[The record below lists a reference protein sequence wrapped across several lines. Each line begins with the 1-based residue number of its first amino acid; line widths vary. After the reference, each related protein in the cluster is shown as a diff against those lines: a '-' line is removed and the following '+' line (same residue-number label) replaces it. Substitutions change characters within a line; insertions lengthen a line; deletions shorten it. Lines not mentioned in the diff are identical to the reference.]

1 MTGATMC
8 SGIGAPETAL
18 PGVQWLWSAEV
29 EKFPSRVLANRHQE
43 SMNLGDI
50 TAADFID
57 KARAFGHLNLLVAG
71 TPCQAFSVAG
81 NRRSLEDARGNL
93 TLRFV
98 EVVDAIKPDAVLW
111 ENVPGV
117 LSTSDNA
124 FGCFL
129 AALVGA
135 DDAIVPECGWTNAGM
150 VSGPRRNAA
159 WRVFDAQYFG
169 LAQRRKRV
177 FVVACPRNG
186 ADPREILFECEGVPR
201 HSAPSR
207 EAGETVAGTLDA
219 RPSGGGGPA
228 GGTDGACGGYLQPVS
243 HCLNAGGMGR
253 IDCETETLVA
263 CEVSDTLGVGAN
275 QMTGFKTELVAHPVT
290 HETLRYNGI
299 SHASTQG
306 TNAGKILQSLREEVG
321 AEAFTEWGLGVFDS
335 LHETVILRSNML
347 CSDPNE
353 QAESGKAKVVGGS
366 RESAETLSGWAVR
379 EVLGSECFGRTP
391 QRRRLAEQLSR
402 ELGEAMPELPYE
414 MSSAIRLVLGLWESG
429 EGLGVLRQA
438 LSEIQEV
445 GGSTESEGQSVHLS
459 EVGYRG
465 EPAEVLR
472 RAGVRW
478 GLSRQ
483 RILQPPCPT
492 SETRSAFGV
501 RRLLPVECEI
511 LMGFPKDYTALD
523 KAADGPRYK
532 ALGNSMA
539 VPVVR
544 WIGLRIVKALKAQ
557 NMERAA

>member
-18 PGVQWLWSAEV
+18 LGVQWLWSAEV
-29 EKFPSRVLANRHQE
+29 EKFPSRVLAHRHPE

-98 EVVDAIKPDAVLW
+98 EVVDAIEPDAIFW

-117 LSTSDNA
+117 LSTKDNA

-135 DDAIVPECGWTNAGM
+135 DDAIVPVGGWTNAGM

-159 WRVFDAQYFG
+159 WRVLDAQYFG

-201 HSAPSR
+201 HSPPRR
-207 EAGETVAGTLDA
+207 EAGEGTAADVAERAGIGFEVGPGGGRDVEVACTMDARAKDGAIRNQVGMLAMSPIGLDEEQNATVDFFGTLKA
-219 RPSGGGGPA
+219 RQEGGGFEGAVCIPNQVTVGTFNNTGQGWWNESETASGLRDMSA
-228 GGTDGACGGYLQPVS
+228 GSGSKEATVIAIPILEPSARTGVSTGDVRCSDGIGQPGDPMFTLQRGKQHGVAFAQNTRDEIRMFNGDGQIVGALGAEPGAKQQCYVATAETS

-263 CEVSDTLGVGAN
+263 FTQNGSGDVLSTA
-275 QMTGFKTELVAHPVT
+275 VAP
-290 HETLRYNGI
+290 
-299 SHASTQG
+299 SMG
-306 TNAGKILQSLREEVG
+306 TNQNATGRN
-321 AEAFTEWGLGVFDS
+321 T
-335 LHETVILRSNML
+335 
-347 CSDPNE
+347 P
-353 QAESGKAKVVGGS
+353 KVHGS
-366 RESAETLSGWAVR
+366 
-379 EVLGSECFGRTP
+379 
-391 QRRRLAEQLSR
+391 
-402 ELGEAMPELPYE
+402 
-414 MSSAIRLVLGLWESG
+414 
-429 EGLGVLRQA
+429 
-438 LSEIQEV
+438 
-445 GGSTESEGQSVHLS
+445 
-459 EVGYRG
+459 
-465 EPAEVLR
+465 
-472 RAGVRW
+472 
-478 GLSRQ
+478 
-483 RILQPPCPT
+483 
-492 SETRSAFGV
+492 FGV
-501 RRLLPVECEI
+501 RRLTPRECER
-511 LMGFPKDYTALD
+511 LQGCPDDYTALD

-557 NMERAA
+557 NMERPA

>member
-1 MTGATMC
+1 
-8 SGIGAPETAL
+8 
-18 PGVQWLWSAEV
+18 
-29 EKFPSRVLANRHQE
+29 
-43 SMNLGDI
+43 MNLGDI

-98 EVVDAIKPDAVLW
+98 EVVDAIEPDAIFW

-117 LSTSDNA
+117 LSTKDNA

-263 CEVSDTLGVGAN
+263 HTLGTQCSAVTEDG
-275 QMTGFKTELVAHPVT
+275 TGRGSPLVSMAH
-290 HETLRYNGI
+290 GI
-299 SHASTQG
+299 DGVSG
-306 TNAGKILQSLREEVG
+306 T
-321 AEAFTEWGLGVFDS
+321 
-335 LHETVILRSNML
+335 LRSN
-347 CSDPNE
+347 PG
-353 QAESGKAKVVGGS
+353 SGFRSNGSNVEAVVSHGS
-366 RESAETLSGWAVR
+366 
-379 EVLGSECFGRTP
+379 
-391 QRRRLAEQLSR
+391 
-402 ELGEAMPELPYE
+402 
-414 MSSAIRLVLGLWESG
+414 
-429 EGLGVLRQA
+429 
-438 LSEIQEV
+438 
-445 GGSTESEGQSVHLS
+445 
-459 EVGYRG
+459 
-465 EPAEVLR
+465 
-472 RAGVRW
+472 
-478 GLSRQ
+478 
-483 RILQPPCPT
+483 
-492 SETRSAFGV
+492 FGV
-501 RRLLPVECEI
+501 RRLTPRECER
-511 LMGFPKDYTALD
+511 LQGCPDDYTALD

>member
-1 MTGATMC
+1 MPVRFLSLF
-8 SGIGAPETAL
+8 SGIEAASAAWIPLGWQCV
-18 PGVQWLWSAEV
+18 GVAEI
-29 EKFPSRVLANRHQE
+29 EKFPCSVLRHRYPE
-43 SMNLGDI
+43 VPNLGNVMAI
-50 TAADFID
+50 DFID
-57 KARAFGHLNLLVAG
+57 KAVKLGPVDVLIG
-71 TPCQAFSVAG
+71 GPPCQAFSVAG
-81 NRRSLEDARGNL
+81 LRESLNDERGNM

-98 EVVDAIKPDAVLW
+98 EIINAVNPGTILF
-111 ENVPGV
+111 ENVPGI
-117 LSTSDNA
+117 LSTKDNA

-135 DDAIVPECGWTNAGM
+135 DDAIVPERGWTNAGM

-159 WRVFDAQYFG
+159 WRVLDAQYFG

-201 HSAPSR
+201 HSPPRR
-207 EAGETVAGTLDA
+207 EAGERVAADVAKRAGIGFEVGPGGGRDVDVACTMDARARDGAIRNQVGMLAMSPIGLDEEQNATVDYFGTLKA
-219 RPSGGGGPA
+219 RMEGGGFEGSVFVP
-228 GGTDGACGGYLQPVS
+228 DNS

-253 IDCETETLVA
+253 IDYETETLVA
-263 CEVSDTLGVGAN
+263 HTL
-275 QMTGFKTELVAHPVT
+275 KK
-290 HETLRYNGI
+290 RYD
-299 SHASTQG
+299 
-306 TNAGKILQSLREEVG
+306 
-321 AEAFTEWGLGVFDS
+321 F
-335 LHETVILRSNML
+335 
-347 CSDPNE
+347 
-353 QAESGKAKVVGGS
+353 
-366 RESAETLSGWAVR
+366 
-379 EVLGSECFGRTP
+379 SED
-391 QRRRLAEQLSR
+391 
-402 ELGEAMPELPYE
+402 
-414 MSSAIRLVLGLWESG
+414 
-429 EGLGVLRQA
+429 
-438 LSEIQEV
+438 
-445 GGSTESEGQSVHLS
+445 
-459 EVGYRG
+459 GYRG

>member
-18 PGVQWLWSAEV
+18 LGVQWLWSAEV
-29 EKFPSRVLANRHQE
+29 EKFPSRVLAHRHPE

-98 EVVDAIKPDAVLW
+98 EVVDAIEPDAIFW

-117 LSTSDNA
+117 LSTKDNA

-135 DDAIVPECGWTNAGM
+135 DDAIVPVGGWTNAGM

-159 WRVFDAQYFG
+159 WRVLDAQYFG

-201 HSAPSR
+201 HSPPRR
-207 EAGETVAGTLDA
+207 EAREGTAADVAERAGI
-219 RPSGGGGPA
+219 GGGGREVGHTLKAKANSDHREDSETFIVSPIGLDEEQNATVDYFGTLKARMEGGGFEGA
-228 GGTDGACGGYLQPVS
+228 GCIPNQVTVGTFNNTGQGWWNESETASGLRDMSAGSGSKEATVIAIPILEPGARTGVSTDDVRCSDGIGQPGDPCHPLVAGEPPLLVSTAETS

-253 IDCETETLVA
+253 IDCETETLA
-263 CEVSDTLGVGAN
+263 FQSKASASQSMNPGEMSPSIDIGKSD
-275 QMTGFKTELVAHPVT
+275 
-290 HETLRYNGI
+290 GI
-299 SHASTQG
+299 S
-306 TNAGKILQSLREEVG
+306 
-321 AEAFTEWGLGVFDS
+321 
-335 LHETVILRSNML
+335 
-347 CSDPNE
+347 
-353 QAESGKAKVVGGS
+353 VVG
-366 RESAETLSGWAVR
+366 
-379 EVLGSECFGRTP
+379 
-391 QRRRLAEQLSR
+391 
-402 ELGEAMPELPYE
+402 
-414 MSSAIRLVLGLWESG
+414 
-429 EGLGVLRQA
+429 
-438 LSEIQEV
+438 
-445 GGSTESEGQSVHLS
+445 
-459 EVGYRG
+459 
-465 EPAEVLR
+465 
-472 RAGVRW
+472 
-478 GLSRQ
+478 
-483 RILQPPCPT
+483 
-492 SETRSAFGV
+492 AFGV
-501 RRLLPVECEI
+501 RRLTPVECEI
-511 LMGFPKDYTALD
+511 LMGFPKNYTALD

-557 NMERAA
+557 NRERAA